1 MVTSLLYT
9 GSTYTV
15 PTAPLTAVA
24 NTQLLVHC
32 KEAQAID
39 SAAQNDLT
47 LFGNAKIS
55 NAQSKFG
62 DTSLDLDGT
71 GDYVRFPELNGPLD
85 GASEDSPLTIEGWFY
100 WDGTQYSGGFN
111 TVIGINRLSDGNNT
125 MLLYCGDSGGGDH
138 LGLRYNGGSEQIL
151 SDPIATNT
159 WHHFA
164 MVLNN
169 GSYKF
174 QVFLNGT
181 SVFTSATTIN
191 VAPSDC
197 SFLIGA
203 EADAA
208 SAGNI
213 GDYFSGYIDD
223 IRISKV
229 ARYTSNFTPPTEP
242 FADKGQ

>member
-1 MVTSLLYT
+1 A
-9 GSTYTV
+9 
-15 PTAPLTAVA
+15 PTTAVT
-24 NTQLLVHC
+24 NTKLLLNM
-32 KEAQAID
+32 ADGQAFD
-39 SAAQNDLT
+39 STAQNNLT
-47 LFGNAKIS
+47 LFGDAKVS
-55 NAQSKFG
+55 NTQAKFG
-62 DTSLDLDGT
+62 DTSLYLDGT
-71 GDYVRFPELNGPLD
+71 GDYVRFPQLNGPLD
-85 GASEDSPLTIEGWFY
+85 GAGEDSPLTIEGWFY
-100 WDGTQYSGGFN
+100 WDGAQYSGGFN
-111 TVIGINRLSDGNNT
+111 TIIGINRLSDGNNT
-125 MLLYCGDSGGGDH
+125 MLLYCGNNVGADH
-138 LGLRYNGGSEQIL
+138 LGLRYNGSSEQIL

-208 SAGNI
+208 SAGNL
-213 GDYFSGYIDD
+213 GDYFSGYIDEV
-223 IRISKV
+223 RIS
-229 ARYTSNFTPPTEP
+229 
-242 FADKGQ
+242 